1 MNLSIALSAV
11 IKLRLAERNIILHLL
26 FRKFICC
33 VNLSIASLTYSAL
46 FGLIHQWLCEYESI
60 LRHTA

>member
-26 FRKFICC
+26 FRKFIGC
-33 VNLSIASLTYSAL
+33 VNLSIASLTYFAL
-46 FGLIHQWLCEYESI
+46 FGLIHQWLCE
-60 LRHTA
+60 